1 MSDRIVMYSFTG
13 ITIGEARF
21 PDISPFNVKLQAY
34 LEASQADYTV
44 VTLASKETT
53 PNPPKGKFPFVK
65 LPNGDLLPDSQII
78 IERLEQ
84 GKDAKDQLDGWLS
97 QEQLAIS
104 NIIRGALDEKLYFI
118 LMYTRYVEEPIV
130 HKLINKIME
139 LVLPW
144 VPECCNFILRSVGKY
159 YRSWFVRS
167 CLKGQGIARHSPL
180 EVRKMGVE
188 LLKSVEE
195 LMSSEGPFFH
205 GAKLS
210 LVDLVIYAYGNTCKL
225 HLAAAELTPDSV
237 EAFYETSQKLR
248 KHYQHMD
255 ALLTSKLLSKVQ
267 TSLEIVR

>member
-1 MSDRIVMYSFTG
+1 MYSFTG

-53 PNPPKGKFPFVK
+53 TNPPK

-130 HKLINKIME
+130 HKLITKMME
-139 LVLPW
+139 LVLPSI
-144 VPECCNFILRSVGKY
+144 PGCYNFLLRWVGKC

-167 CLKGQGIARHSPL
+167 CLKAQGIFRPFAFRRSGRL
-180 EVRKMGVE
+180 TVE

-195 LMSSEGPFFH
+195 LMVAPRDPLGPWLQ
-205 GAKLS
+205 AKLGGS
-210 LVDLVIYAYGNTCKL
+210 GDLCTACNTCKL

-237 EAFYETSQKLR
+237 EVFGMSHLR
-248 KHYQHMD
+248 SFDGTISIWMPC
-255 ALLTSKLLSKVQ
+255 
-267 TSLEIVR
+267 

>member
-1 MSDRIVMYSFTG
+1 MYSFTG

-21 PDISPFNVKLQAY
+21 PDISPFNVKLQAF

-53 PNPPKGKFPFVK
+53 PNPPKGKFPVVK
-65 LPNGDLLPDSQII
+65 LPNGDLPPDSQII

-130 HKLINKIME
+130 HKLITKMME
-139 LVLPW
+139 LVLPSI
-144 VPECCNFILRSVGKY
+144 PGCYNFLLRWVGKY

-167 CLKGQGIARHSPL
+167 CLKAQGIARHGS
-180 EVRKMGVE
+180 G
-188 LLKSVEE
+188 
-195 LMSSEGPFFH
+195 
-205 GAKLS
+205 
-210 LVDLVIYAYGNTCKL
+210 
-225 HLAAAELTPDSV
+225 
-237 EAFYETSQKLR
+237 TS
-248 KHYQHMD
+248 
-255 ALLTSKLLSKVQ
+255 
-267 TSLEIVR
+267 

>member
-1 MSDRIVMYSFTG
+1 MYSFTG
-13 ITIGEARF
+13 ITIGEAHF

-53 PNPPKGKFPFVK
+53 PNPPKGKFPVVK

-84 GKDAKDQLDGWLS
+84 GKDVKDQLDGWLS
-97 QEQLAIS
+97 QKQLAIS

-130 HKLINKIME
+130 HKLLKTIME
-139 LVLPW
+139 LVLPSCCCGFIFRW
-144 VPECCNFILRSVGKY
+144 VAKY
-159 YRSWFVRS
+159 YRSWFVKS
-167 CLKGQGIARHSPL
+167 CLKGQGIARHSPE

-188 LLKSVEE
+188 LLKSVED
-195 LMSSEGPFFH
+195 LMDSEGPFFH
-205 GAKLS
+205 GSKLS
-210 LVDLVIYAYGNTCKL
+210 LVDLVIYAHGNTCKL

-237 EAFYETSQKLR
+237 EVFYETSQKLQR
-248 KHYQHMD
+248 HYQHLD
-255 ALLTSKLLSKVQ
+255 ALLTSKLLSKVP